1 MYQNTKN
8 VFCNWLL
15 SCPAASEKNMFFNR
29 WGETIES
36 AVPALKPHS
45 LFLSAFQNLQVVQI
59 NLETERM
66 NSSRGNILLLCPKLL
81 AHMNSILL
89 HFGSNHA
96 VVFPRVKL
104 RRSRTRCPRERIQAE
119 AFFFSLANYWLIW
132 SPFFCIFEL
141 NKLFSFDVS
150 KAANVCAES
159 LFLEISSTRKLPAM
173 AHEASSP
180 PPSNLRTVLPTNFY
194 VHIEYI
200 SAIPKCLGD
209 IVHDTQWGNQRV

>member
-1 MYQNTKN
+1 MVSISPSIGKDPWFIFLDNCIKIQRTCFVIGCVLAQQPVKKN
-8 VFCNWLL
+8 L
-15 SCPAASEKNMFFNR
+15 FFNR
-29 WGETIES
+29 WGETTES

-119 AFFFSLANYWLIW
+119 AFFFLSQI
-132 SPFFCIFEL
+132 IG
-141 NKLFSFDVS
+141 SFD
-150 KAANVCAES
+150 
-159 LFLEISSTRKLPAM
+159 LHF
-173 AHEASSP
+173 
-180 PPSNLRTVLPTNFY
+180 
-194 VHIEYI
+194 
-200 SAIPKCLGD
+200 SA
-209 IVHDTQWGNQRV
+209 